1 MGCCFYSNSL
11 TDPRGAG
18 TVCHLTS
25 GETEA
30 PLHWACG
37 TVASQ
42 LPTAWLLSPRG
53 PWEPAAFH
61 NRALTAGGS
70 HRPAGPSESG
80 PRWPALPHPPQG
92 GLFSEAR
99 PRRIPHSQEGWH
111 RPPPGHTPRSGPQ
124 FPHLFNDTAAPRS
137 LQGLSTPQRR
147 ASPAR
152 SAGKGSPASLTFRA
166 VDQSSSLVS
175 FSPRGIMGTVTP
187 SLEPEAASADRGWT
201 LLRPAAVEST
211 PCCSRDRWDTS
222 PRPKHVLAHPHTPAV
237 LSGSLPH
244 ARTRAHPRAGPR
256 PCTRAPPGR
265 VRAAAELLQ
274 LLLQQLQAGVDVAQL
289 QGHRLPDPGVA
300 GGSGEARLR

>member
-92 GLFSEAR
+92 GLFSKAR

-111 RPPPGHTPRSGPQ
+111 PPPRSHSALWASVSSSVQRHSCPKK
-124 FPHLFNDTAAPRS
+124 PPRS
-137 LQGLSTPQRR
+137 L
-147 ASPAR
+147 
-152 SAGKGSPASLTFRA
+152 
-166 VDQSSSLVS
+166 
-175 FSPRGIMGTVTP
+175 
-187 SLEPEAASADRGWT
+187 
-201 LLRPAAVEST
+201 
-211 PCCSRDRWDTS
+211 
-222 PRPKHVLAHPHTPAV
+222 HTPAQGIPSPERREGLTGQPHLQGRGPV
-237 LSGSLPH
+237 QLLGLLQPQGDHGDSDPVTRTGSSKCRPRLDPAAPSGRGVH
-244 ARTRAHPRAGPR
+244 AR
-256 PCTRAPPGR
+256 
-265 VRAAAELLQ
+265 LL
-274 LLLQQLQAGVDVAQL
+274 
-289 QGHRLPDPGVA
+289 P
-300 GGSGEARLR
+300 